1 MLRST
6 TKRLRLNPQIVWRA
20 MSLSVGDRRWAIL
33 DNRVVEFLFV
43 DQDENQVRVLLPAAF
58 PEGQATAT
66 R

>member
-1 MLRST
+1 
-6 TKRLRLNPQIVWRA
+6 
-20 MSLSVGDRRWAIL
+20 MSLTIGDRRWAIL